1 MSMDPL
7 QPGTAGPVLVTGG
20 AGVVGSRLVR
30 GLIERG
36 NRVRVL
42 ALPGDPAL
50 ARPGTI
56 PCEVIPADVA
66 DASSLAGACTGIRT
80 VYHLAAVILSDDP
93 GQYQR
98 INVNGTRNMVAEALR
113 AGVDHFVLVSSAAA
127 MDPASSPYA
136 RSKYEAEAILKN
148 QGSMAWTI
156 VRPTL
161 VYDRG
166 GGQEFMLFMAALER
180 FPVVPFVG
188 RGAALKNPVHSDD
201 LIRGLAA
208 IAGNPLTYGKTYNF
222 SGGEAITI
230 LELARLILRH
240 RGRQRPF
247 VHLPLPLCR
256 WLACLGERLLRH
268 PPLTLYGISRIEA
281 AANPDNSEARRDLG
295 YNPIG
300 VREGLQ
306 RCYPLATS

>member
-1 MSMDPL
+1 MSKYPR
-7 QPGTAGPVLVTGG
+7 QEGGGAILVTGG

-30 GLIERG
+30 GLIARG
-36 NRVRVL
+36 HRVRVL
-42 ALPGDPAL
+42 VLPGDPAL
-50 ARPGTI
+50 ARLADIPG
-56 PCEVIPADVA
+56 EVFPADVA
-66 DASSLAGACTGIRT
+66 DASSLAGACTGVQT

-93 GQYQR
+93 GQYRR
-98 INVNGTRNMVAEALR
+98 INVNGTRNMVAEALQ
-113 AGVDHFVLVSSAAA
+113 AGVGHFVLVSSAAA

-136 RSKYEAEAILKN
+136 RSKYEAEEILKK
-148 QGSMAWTI
+148 QKEMAWTI

-161 VYDRG
+161 VYERG

-201 LIRGLAA
+201 LVQGLAA
-208 IAGNPLTYGKTYNF
+208 IAGNPLTHGKIYNF

-230 LELARLILRH
+230 LELARLILRQ
-240 RGRQRPF
+240 RGRRRPI

-256 WLACLGERLLRH
+256 GLAVLGERLLRH

-281 AANPDNSEARRDLG
+281 EANPDNSEARRDLG

-306 RCYPLATS
+306 RCYPLPTS

>member
-1 MSMDPL
+1 
-7 QPGTAGPVLVTGG
+7 
-20 AGVVGSRLVR
+20 
-30 GLIERG
+30 
-36 NRVRVL
+36 VRVL
-42 ALPGDPAL
+42 VLPGDPAL
-50 ARPGTI
+50 ARLADIPG
-56 PCEVIPADVA
+56 EVVPADVA
-66 DASSLAGACTGIRT
+66 DASSLAGCCDGVQT

-93 GQYQR
+93 EQYRR
-98 INVNGTRNMVAEALR
+98 INVNGTRNMIAEALR

-136 RSKYEAEAILKN
+136 RSKYEAEEILKK
-148 QGSMAWTI
+148 QKEMAWTI

-161 VYDRG
+161 VYERG

-208 IAGNPLTYGKTYNF
+208 IAGNPLTRGKSYNF

-230 LELARLILRH
+230 LELARLILYH
-240 RGRQRPF
+240 RGGQRPF
-247 VHLPLPLCR
+247 VYLPLWLCR
-256 WLACLGERLLRH
+256 GLASLGERLLRR

-281 AANPDNSEARRDLG
+281 EANPDNSEARRDLG

-306 RCYPLATS
+306 RCYPLPTS

>member
-1 MSMDPL
+1 MSMDPSR
-7 QPGTAGPVLVTGG
+7 QGDGVILVTGG

-30 GLIERG
+30 GLIARG
-36 NRVRVL
+36 HRVRVL

-50 ARPGTI
+50 ARLGDI
-56 PCEVIPADVA
+56 PCETVPADVA
-66 DASSLAGACTGIRT
+66 DASSLAGACAGIST

-93 GQYQR
+93 GEYQR

-113 AGVDHFVLVSSAAA
+113 AGVGHFVLVSSAAA

-136 RSKYEAEAILKN
+136 RSKYETEEILKN
-148 QGSMAWTI
+148 QRQMAWTI

-161 VYDRG
+161 VYERG

-201 LIRGLAA
+201 LVRGLAA
-208 IAGNPLTYGKTYNF
+208 IAGNPVTHGKTYNF

-230 LELARLILRH
+230 LELACLILRH

-256 WLACLGERLLRH
+256 VLACLGERLLRH

-281 AANPDNSEARRDLG
+281 EANPDNSEARRDLG